1 MFNLARPRTNIY
13 KRVKSKKEAYAS
25 IVLESFHCMHAN
37 HIASSK
43 WQLFSSRWLFY
54 FSKFC
59 VFLLVQKELRTVGK
73 KLFILVYKYH
83 IKTPKLFK
91 HQQKLLLLIKKN
103 AHTHYCHSLHHI
115 VNFRVFWKNFVTH
128 SKSKIFFFP
137 ISFEPLFILAINKR
151 SHFM

>member
-1 MFNLARPRTNIY
+1 MPPLCW
-13 KRVKSKKEAYAS
+13 RVFIACMQTTLQVQSDNYSHQDDSFTSQNFVCSYWSKKNS
-25 IVLESFHCMHAN
+25 
-37 HIASSK
+37 
-43 WQLFSSRWLFY
+43 
-54 FSKFC
+54 
-59 VFLLVQKELRTVGK
+59 TVGK

-115 VNFRVFWKNFVTH
+115 VNFRVFWKKFVTH